1 MLASSRRF
9 RSLKEL
15 IQAQLSDLT
24 SVEVPGIMVMLPH
37 LKRLDV
43 YTALGTVAELT
54 PEFLKSLTWILAE
67 QSGDGWLC
75 RDVDDEVRDKFLQHI
90 SPTFAA

>member
-1 MLASSRRF
+1 MLAASRRF

-24 SVEVPGIMVMLPH
+24 SVDVPGIVVMLPH

-43 YTALGTVAELT
+43 YTTLGTGAEWSD
-54 PEFLKSLTWILAE
+54 EFLKQLTWVFAE
-67 QSGDGWLC
+67 KSGDGWIC
-75 RDVDDEVRDKFLQHI
+75 REVSDELRDKFL
-90 SPTFAA
+90 ADME